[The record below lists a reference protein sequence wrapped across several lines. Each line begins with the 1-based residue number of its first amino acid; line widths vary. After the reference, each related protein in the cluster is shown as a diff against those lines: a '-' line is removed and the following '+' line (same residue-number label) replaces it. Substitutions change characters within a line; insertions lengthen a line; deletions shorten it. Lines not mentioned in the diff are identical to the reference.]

1 VVVLLQILHI
11 VTLLDL
17 VDLVAVQ
24 HKVVDVVGQVILL
37 LLVLLKDFQVVLQ
50 LLLIVVE
57 VVVVLLK
64 LGVIK
69 RCQLQLKDLVVM
81 VYFGLQMLY
90 VVLLLEK
97 PVLLVF
103 IFQVV
108 ALVLIP
114 VEH

>member
-1 VVVLLQILHI
+1 MVLLQILHI
-11 VTLLDL
+11 VTLLDP
-17 VDLVAVQ
+17 VDLVVVQ
-24 HKVVDVVGQVILL
+24 HTVAEVVGLVILL

-57 VVVVLLK
+57 VVAVLPK
-64 LGVIK
+64 LEVYQQI
-69 RCQLQLKDLVVM
+69 QLKELVVM

-108 ALVLIP
+108 ALALIP